1 MPFDSRRT
9 RNLVAATGGVAL
21 AALLAAGPAHA
32 DGDMWNSM
40 LGWVGMGHKANAS
53 TNGPDD
59 GAIDYTPKPAL
70 VVPPKMDLPPPQA
83 STSTPADWPHDPDA
97 TARVKAEAELAASG
111 TIQRFELR
119 QLERRLCGRR
129 GQGEAG

>member
-21 AALLAAGPAHA
+21 AALVAAGPARA

-53 TNGPDD
+53 TEGPDD
-59 GAIDYTPKPAL
+59 GVIDYTPKPAL
-70 VVPPKMDLPPPQA
+70 FVPPKMEVPAPQA
-83 STSTPADWPHDPDA
+83 STSTPAAGPPAPDA
-97 TARVKAEAELAASG
+97 TARVQAVADS
-111 TIQRFELR
+111 
-119 QLERRLCGRR
+119 RRPAPTSDSRSDT
-129 GQGEAG
+129 